1 MTTFLTK
8 FWAVTWISDQLP
20 MNVGSPRYGNSDGKP
35 EQWSPPCSWMVGD
48 RSSPSHPMPHL
59 TPKPSPLMVAYG
71 HLWSS
76 QMAIAIFYLLH
87 SSSMR
92 YGAFKS
98 MPSNTSK
105 KITVTLPWVEGEEIE
120 QAALLRGV
128 PAPQIIRERLAEWKQ
143 QTAPSANPPLT
154 QLPSSDI
161 GTLLLKTGLERL
173 ENLEQASTTTQNMVQ
188 QILKEDIPG
197 SNCIELPR
205 FLNRMERLEAILDGI
220 HVLVER
226 IAIDVTSDVD
236 EREAVIQAIQTTLEQ
251 ILEEKQ

>member
-1 MTTFLTK
+1 
-8 FWAVTWISDQLP
+8 
-20 MNVGSPRYGNSDGKP
+20 
-35 EQWSPPCSWMVGD
+35 MVVY
-48 RSSPSHPMPHL
+48 SH
-59 TPKPSPLMVAYG
+59 LMVAYG

-87 SSSMR
+87 SSSIR
-92 YGAFKS
+92 YGVFKP
-98 MPSNTSK
+98 MPSNISK
-105 KITVTLPWVEGEEIE
+105 KITVTLPLVEGEEIE

-143 QTAPSANPPLT
+143 QTAPSANSPLT
-154 QLPSSDI
+154 QLPPSDI
-161 GTLLLKTGLERL
+161 GTLLLKTGVERL
-173 ENLEQASTTTQNMVQ
+173 ENLEQTSATLQNMVQ

-197 SNCIELPR
+197 SNCVELPR

-226 IAIDVTSDVD
+226 IAIDVTSDLE
-236 EREAVIQAIQTTLEQ
+236 EREAVVEEIQTTLEQ